1 MRTPAGNVNSCSSA
15 SAALSS
21 RRPNG
26 AASPPTRLLTSALK
40 ALLRSSSPAAEGL
53 TELWSACT
61 FLPPCPPSDG
71 QGLHVHQLGFW
82 AQNGQQ
88 ELKLGRVFQEQTL
101 SCFQEHLLGLEAEK
115 AELGQQI
122 NHLQLEKRD
131 LLHAKTSLSLEV
143 ATYR

>member
-1 MRTPAGNVNSCSSA
+1 M
-15 SAALSS
+15 
-21 RRPNG
+21 
-26 AASPPTRLLTSALK
+26 
-40 ALLRSSSPAAEGL
+40 
-53 TELWSACT
+53 
-61 FLPPCPPSDG
+61 
-71 QGLHVHQLGFW
+71 
-82 AQNGQQ
+82 
-88 ELKLGRVFQEQTL
+88 FQEQTL